1 MLLPIQ
7 EESAPPPPPTE
18 HACIFNAAA
27 DTTNSCDYPRACVM
41 GEFGGGA
48 GEGSGE
54 AGRELES
61 KQDIARF
68 YWCFPCFLCVFFPP
82 LRLFKLQLDD
92 VLPRIRML
100 IDSRW

>member
-1 MLLPIQ
+1 
-7 EESAPPPPPTE
+7 
-18 HACIFNAAA
+18 
-27 DTTNSCDYPRACVM
+27 M

-68 YWCFPCFLCVFFPP
+68 LLVFPCFRVLSTPP
-82 LRLFKLQLDD
+82 VVQAQLGD
-92 VLPRIRML
+92 VCLE
-100 IDSRW
+100 SGC